1 MYKKI
6 VYKIRNEVSLN
17 TRQLPFLCTQDKLNY
32 QAARKK
38 HFENLPSISDYEQS
52 LINKIKSEGVAM
64 TSLEALSI
72 PSTKLMFQAAKTL
85 MPKIPSSLSQNKK
98 EYVVHASPEQ
108 ILEHKEIF
116 LWGLEQRL
124 INIIENYIGLPV
136 AYHGAYYRRDTV
148 NPVQLKSR
156 LWHIDPEDRKVLKVI
171 IYLNDVDKEN
181 GPFEY
186 IPQSLTDKIVSSLR
200 YNHGYVQDKTMEKVI
215 SPLNFK
221 SCLGVAG
228 TVIFASTGSIFHRGK
243 IPIYSDRYTLFFD
256 YTSRN
261 PIVHNHYGA
270 SFLCKE
276 HIELLAKNLTP
287 QQRECLFWKEHFWQP
302 FSW

>member
-17 TRQLPFLCTQDKLNY
+17 TRQLPFLCTQDELNY
-32 QAARKK
+32 RVARKR
-38 HFENLPSISDYEQS
+38 HFDNLPAISDYEQS
-52 LINKIKSEGVAM
+52 LIDTIKSEGVAM

-72 PSTKLMFQAAKTL
+72 PSTKPMFQSAKAL
-85 MPKIPSSLSQNKK
+85 MPKIPRSLSQGKN
-98 EYVVHASPEQ
+98 EYVVHATPEQ

-116 LWGLEQRL
+116 LWGLEQPL
-124 INIIENYIGLPV
+124 INIVENYIGLPV
-136 AYHGAYYRRDTV
+136 AYHGAYYRRDTT

-156 LWHIDPEDRKVLKVI
+156 LWHIDPEDRRVLKVI
-171 IYLNDVDKEN
+171 IYLNDVNEKN

-186 IPQSLTDKIVSSLR
+186 IPQSFTDKIISSLR
-200 YNHGYVQDKTMEKVI
+200 YKYGYVQDRTMEKVI
-215 SPLNFK
+215 SPLHFK

-228 TVIFASTGSIFHRGK
+228 TVVFASTGSIFHRGK
-243 IPIYSDRYTLFFD
+243 IPISSDRYTLFFD

-270 SFLCKE
+270 SFLSHE
-276 HIELLAKNLTP
+276 HIESLAKNLTP
-287 QQRECLFWKEHFWQP
+287 QQKECVFWKEN
-302 FSW
+302 SW